1 MKIHETL
8 KTLRAAHGYSQE
20 QLAEKMG
27 VSRQA
32 IAKWEG
38 GAALP
43 ELDKLVQLSALF
55 QVTLDQLVRGECPCA
70 PLGAKPLKTAPD
82 TGAMV
87 AFLLRAG
94 AATYAGKGRESPAHS
109 RPGSHDFLF
118 EEGDY
123 RYIDTYLGG
132 ARFIGEEA
140 LYVKDACVWGMNYC
154 GRTLGEGFSGD
165 FLHAALLMRPAD
177 APYRGPRLYRDG
189 RFTYHNAVEGDFS
202 WFTGHEEIFCD
213 ERLVYELRYHG
224 GLVSD

>member
-1 MKIHETL
+1 MNLNETL
-8 KTLRAAHGYSQE
+8 KALRTECGYSQE

-38 GAALP
+38 GIALP
-43 ELDKLVQLSALF
+43 ELDKLLQLSALY
-55 QVTLDQLVRGECPCA
+55 QVTLDGLVRGECACA
-70 PLGAKPLKTAPD
+70 PLRAKAVKKDHD
-82 TGAMV
+82 TGAMI

-94 AATYAGKGRESPAHS
+94 ASTYAGKGCETPAHM

-132 ARFIGEEA
+132 IRFVGEEA
-140 LYVKDACVWGMNYC
+140 LYERDACVWGMNYC

-165 FLHAALLMRPAD
+165 FLKNALLLRPTD
-177 APYRGPRLYRDG
+177 MPYRGPCLYRDG

-202 WFTGHEEIFCD
+202 WFIGREEIYCD
-213 ERLVYELRYHG
+213 EQLVYELRYHG
-224 GLVSD
+224 GLVGE